1 MKDGIA
7 LTRFYIW
14 LEKKLAA
21 GEKVTE
27 LDASARLTALRAE
40 QPQYI
45 MDSFESITGYAGH
58 GAIVHY
64 APTPET
70 DVELKPHNTWTGR
83 RTLPVPS
90 HWVNRPN
97 R

>member
-1 MKDGIA
+1 MIKDGIA

-27 LDASARLTALRAE
+27 LSASAMLTALRAE

-45 MDSFESITGYAGH
+45 MDSFETICGYAAH

-64 APTPET
+64 AATPET
-70 DVELKPHNTWTGR
+70 DVEIKADSML
-83 RTLPVPS
+83 LMDSVLI
-90 HWVNRPN
+90 
-97 R
+97 

>member
-1 MKDGIA
+1 M
-7 LTRFYIW
+7 
-14 LEKKLAA
+14 
-21 GEKVTE
+21 TE

-70 DVELKPHNTWTGR
+70 DVELKPESLLLMDSGAQYLDGTTDITRTVALGKPTEQMKK
-83 RTLPVPS
+83 TLPV
-90 HWVNRPN
+90 R
-97 R
+97 